1 MKSATMLKRFLQ
13 SARFSATTTEATPAN
28 KVLKLSFACPHVT
41 FFKKETVLQVNLSA
55 EDGDMGI
62 LAGHVPTLIQLR
74 PGTLSIMTGNKE
86 NPRQDFFVAGGFA
99 TVNPD
104 SELHVAA
111 MEAVPL
117 DQIDPEAVKK
127 GLVEATNLMAKNS
140 NSSDAKEKASS
151 QLALQVFQAM
161 NEAINKVK

>member
-1 MKSATMLKRFLQ
+1 MLKSILQ
-13 SARFSATTTEATPAN
+13 LVKFSTATETAPLS
-28 KVLKLSFACPHVT
+28 KVLKLSFACPHIT
-41 FFKKETVLQVNLSA
+41 YFKKETVIQVNLSA

-74 PGTLSIMTGNKE
+74 PGALSIITGNKE
-86 NPRQDFFVAGGFA
+86 RPRQDFFVAGGFA

-104 SELHVAA
+104 SELHIAA

-117 DQIDPEAVKK
+117 DQIDSEAVKK
-127 GLVEATNLMAKNS
+127 GLADATNMMTKNS

-151 QLALQVFQAM
+151 QLALQVLQAL
-161 NEAINKVK
+161 NETINKTK